1 MALSAAATLE
11 RRPLG
16 GIPAFYAAIWSEA
29 RIAAARW
36 RLAIVVE
43 VAMVALWFLVRT
55 TAGVDGRIY
64 AIWVIAAGALA
75 LVAPLSGLVVFVAT
89 SVAFEPDSVART
101 LSARELVL
109 LPLTAGVLLR
119 IALDRFRWR
128 PVAAVW
134 LALALLVGTALGLA
148 NTFTRFPEDF
158 AWRAAGA
165 WYNNMAAPV
174 IVLVAAAWT
183 ARGRSMRVI
192 VVACLVAVA
201 SALICLAEYA
211 SPGAV
216 SGSSFEWLGFWK
228 DFGVRLSGTIP
239 SPNALSAQLIVPTAV
254 LAAVVLLVR
263 DLRLKALA
271 LAGLVPLLVA
281 HYLTYSRSPLLG
293 AYAFIVVAAWRIR
306 RSFGIVALVGGLIL
320 GAILLPRYLELRS
333 ATTPAQ
339 VVPGTILVATDQY
352 RIDAWGAAIAMW
364 ADAPLV
370 GQGYLAYRQLGPE
383 FGDAFMGSPHNE
395 WLRFFAEE
403 GTIIGLLG
411 IAFVLATARSLARL
425 PGWLG
430 TGLLAGFLGW
440 VIAASFNNPLLFI
453 RVSTVAFS
461 VVGVGLALATHR
473 RTPGPEP
480 GDDAAVPAEDSDPPE
495 WSASDPSAEPGPP
508 TPIGPATG

>member
-1 MALSAAATLE
+1 MALSAATTLE
-11 RRPLG
+11 GRPLG
-16 GIPAFYAAIWSEA
+16 GIPDFYGAIWSEA
-29 RIAAARW
+29 RAAAARW
-36 RLAIVVE
+36 RLALIVE
-43 VAMVALWFLVRT
+43 VAMVALWFVVRT

-75 LVAPLSGLVVFVAT
+75 LVAPLSGLVIFVAT

-101 LSARELVL
+101 LSARELIL
-109 LPLTAGVLLR
+109 LPLAAGVLVR

-128 PVAAVW
+128 PVLAVW
-134 LALALLVGTALGLA
+134 LGLALLIGTALGLA
-148 NTFTRFPEDF
+148 NTFARFPEEF
-158 AWRAAGA
+158 AWRAAGG

-174 IVLVAAAWT
+174 IVLIVAAWT
-183 ARGRSMRVI
+183 ARGGALRVI
-192 VVACLVAVA
+192 VVACVVAVA

-211 SPGAV
+211 SPGLV
-216 SGSSFEWLGFWK
+216 SGSRLEWLGFWK

-271 LAGLVPLLVA
+271 LVGLVPLLVA

-306 RSFGIVALVGGLIL
+306 RTFGIVALVGGLIL

-352 RIDAWGAAIAMW
+352 RIQAWGAAAQMW
-364 ADAPLV
+364 VDEPLI
-370 GQGYLAYRQLGPE
+370 GQGYLAYRELGPA
-383 FGDAFMGSPHNE
+383 FGDPLMGSPHNE
-395 WLRFFAEE
+395 WLRFFSEE
-403 GTIIGLLG
+403 GTVVGLIG
-411 IAFVLATARSLARL
+411 IAFVLATARSLARI

-453 RVSTVAFS
+453 RVSAVAFS
-461 VVGVGLALATHR
+461 VVGVGLALAER
-473 RTPGPEP
+473 SRSLGAGPAD
-480 GDDAAVPAEDSDPPE
+480 GDAAGTGDTSALEPAAATE
-495 WSASDPSAEPGPP
+495 PSIDGGAA
-508 TPIGPATG
+508 PA